1 MTYDKDVFGP
11 PPKKKRAVFHHP
23 MGFELY
29 DALAMDLHAMTY
41 AEQCVAA
48 VRAKSAEADL
58 LEALQQYGIGFT
70 DESAARAEFGDYEV
84 DRELRRRAA
93 IAKATGEHQ

>member
-1 MTYDKDVFGP
+1 MNYDKDVFGP
-11 PPKKKRAVFHHP
+11 LPKKKPAVFHHP

-58 LEALQQYGIGFT
+58 LDALQRLSGAPDATAYG
-70 DESAARAEFGDYEV
+70 AALAQA
-84 DRELRRRAA
+84 RAA
-93 IAKATGEHQ
+93 IAKATGEQP

>member
-11 PPKKKRAVFHHP
+11 LPKKKRAEFHHP
-23 MGFELY
+23 IGFELY

-41 AEQCVAA
+41 AEQCVSA

-58 LEALQQYGIGFT
+58 LESLRLMVDLVELAVPF
-70 DESAARAEFGDYEV
+70 EGDT
-84 DRELRRRAA
+84 LRRARAA
-93 IAKATGEHQ
+93 IAKATGEQP

>member
-11 PPKKKRAVFHHP
+11 LPKKKKAVFHHP
-23 MGFELY
+23 IGFELY

-48 VRAKSAEADL
+48 VCAKSAEAEL
-58 LEALQQYGIGFT
+58 LEALQQYGIGFS
-70 DESAARAEFGDYEV
+70 DEATARAEFGDYEV
-84 DRELRRRAA
+84 DRELKRRVA
-93 IAKATGEHQ
+93 IAKATGEQP

>member
-11 PPKKKRAVFHHP
+11 LPKKKKAVFHHR

-48 VRAKSAEADL
+48 VRAKSAERDEL
-58 LEALQQYGIGFT
+58 LAALQRIAYGQEMSGVFT
-70 DESAARAEFGDYEV
+70 FADV
-84 DRELRRRAA
+84 VLRYQEIARAA
-93 IAKATGEHQ
+93 IAKATGEQP

>member
-11 PPKKKRAVFHHP
+11 LPKKKKAVFHHP
-23 MGFELY
+23 IGFELY

-58 LEALQQYGIGFT
+58 LESLRLMVDLVELAVPF
-70 DESAARAEFGDYEV
+70 EGDT
-84 DRELRRRAA
+84 LRRARAA
-93 IAKATGEHQ
+93 IAKATGEQP

>member
-11 PPKKKRAVFHHP
+11 LPKKQAAVFHHP

-41 AEQCVAA
+41 AEQCVTA
-48 VRAKSAEADL
+48 VRAKSTEADL
-58 LEALQQYGIGFT
+58 LEALQNIAEYWNQ
-70 DESAARAEFGDYEV
+70 DQNEAAMADAC
-84 DRELRRRAA
+84 LHAIHTARAA
-93 IAKATGEHQ
+93 IAKATGEQK

>member
-1 MTYDKDVFGP
+1 MNYDKDVFGP
-11 PPKKKRAVFHHP
+11 LPKKKPAVFHHP

-58 LEALQQYGIGFT
+58 LESLRLMVDLVELAVPF
-70 DESAARAEFGDYEV
+70 EGDT
-84 DRELRRRAA
+84 LRRARAA
-93 IAKATGEHQ
+93 IARATGEQL

>member
-11 PPKKKRAVFHHP
+11 LPKKKKAVFHHP

-58 LEALQQYGIGFT
+58 LESLRCACNYIDKLGGVSQKYRAML
-70 DESAARAEFGDYEV
+70 AAAPE
-84 DRELRRRAA
+84 
-93 IAKATGEHQ
+93 AKP